1 MEKYTKEQVVTLL
14 GFLLDDQFAYRK
26 QDDTFV
32 FLGEKVNGNPT
43 ADAQIAFERK
53 VFQIVH
59 ATMEK
64 YSIEEALTDLGYL
77 FHKTFAYLKE
87 DNSFVFLGESVNGN
101 PTAEAQR
108 SFEEKIYNIVNSI
121 EEK

>member
-14 GFLLDDQFAYRK
+14 GFLFDDQFAYRK
-26 QDDTFV
+26 QDNTFV

-53 VFQIVH
+53 VFEIVH
-59 ATMEK
+59 ATIEK
-64 YSIEEALTDLGYL
+64 YTIEEALTDLGYL
-77 FHKTFAYLKE
+77 FHKTFAYLQE

-108 SFEEKIYNIVNSI
+108 GFEKKVFEIVKAI